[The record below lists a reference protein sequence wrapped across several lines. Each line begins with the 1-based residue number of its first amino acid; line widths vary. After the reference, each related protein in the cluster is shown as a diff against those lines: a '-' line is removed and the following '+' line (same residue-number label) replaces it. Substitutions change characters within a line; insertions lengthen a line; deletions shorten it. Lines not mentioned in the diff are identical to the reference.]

1 VSASLSAKK
10 RRCFSLFFTG
20 LARMPKSYR
29 KESKMCED
37 EETRPFKKGDQVKV
51 ISVWSGADFK
61 IGDVCTVLSVG
72 PGSFKLVKVR
82 RNRDAYEGR
91 GMFSR
96 FKLISKTED
105 DECDRPI
112 SDMSDRALAFQY
124 RFHAYRQEKIAEELK
139 RRGFTINSRKKNER
153 CTSRYRIF
161 KQETTEI

>member
-1 VSASLSAKK
+1 
-10 RRCFSLFFTG
+10 
-20 LARMPKSYR
+20 
-29 KESKMCED
+29 MCED
-37 EETRPFKKGDQVKV
+37 EETRRFKKGDTVEV
-51 ISVWSGADFK
+51 VSVCSGTDFK
-61 IGDVCTVLSVG
+61 IGDLCTVLSTVG
-72 PGSFKLVKVR
+72 SLVKVR
-82 RNRDAYEGR
+82 RNRDGDRCE

-112 SDMSDRALAFQY
+112 SDMSDRALAVQY